1 MSEASFMRQTKY
13 RGIIIGG
20 RIIDVSSLGTSTLVM
35 VKPLRKSVSP
45 FGGDLCF
52 GWLGSPR
59 LYLYKPLGCV
69 SAFWKWMPAGKDK
82 HMQYRKVLQM
92 LENIPYLSV
101 GLDVGADFTWMSI
114 MLPNGTLTGK
124 PFKILHS
131 DPHSRELAV
140 TKIKEAQE
148 LYSLK
153 SRCFLESTGIY
164 HIPLLYFLRDKGFD
178 CSVINPI
185 ITKNSTNMNVR
196 KVHNDK
202 FDSKKAAKVGLDAS
216 IKTSIIPD
224 DDVIDLRN
232 LVRDYYYFKDLQSAV
247 VLKLNAELKVSFPA
261 YLGVFSKVTT
271 KCSLKLLEAYPFAAD
286 MLAAPKDEIV
296 EMIKSTARFG
306 DKYALSK
313 YDAICAAAEDAAVFG
328 RALKSNAVRIRLY
341 ISSYKEYQKHLD
353 DILESLH
360 ETVDRLQGTAVY
372 DRICLLQSLRGVGFL
387 SAVVLI
393 AEMGDFDLFPSP
405 KKLYAYFGLDPAVKQ
420 SGKFNGDKVHMS
432 KRGSSLARRI
442 LHMVALNNLK
452 VDKGTKEPVNP
463 VIYSYYTD
471 KCRSKKKN
479 VAVGAV
485 MHKICNII
493 FAMLRDNKPF
503 EVITPQEHCER
514 YAAEHHDI
522 TGINAA

>member
-1 MSEASFMRQTKY
+1 MTTPPWELAFR
-13 RGIIIGG
+13 
-20 RIIDVSSLGTSTLVM
+20 L

-69 SAFWKWMPAGKDK
+69 SALWKWIPAGKDK
-82 HMQYRKVLQM
+82 TMKYQKVLMM
-92 LENIPYLSV
+92 LESIPYLSV

-114 MLPNGTLTGK
+114 MLPNGILTGK
-124 PFKILHS
+124 PFKIIHS
-131 DPHSRELAV
+131 DPQSREQAV
-140 TKIKEAQE
+140 AKIKEAQE
-148 LYSLK
+148 MYSLE

-196 KVHNDK
+196 KLHNDK

-216 IKTSIIPD
+216 LKTSIIPD
-224 DDVIDLRN
+224 DEVIDLRN

-247 VLKLNAELKVSFPA
+247 VLKLTAELKVSFPA
-261 YLGVFSKVTT
+261 YRKVFSKVTT
-271 KCSLKLLEAYPFAAD
+271 QTSLKLLEAYPLAAD
-286 MLAAPKDEIV
+286 MLAAPKDILV
-296 EMIKSTARFG
+296 ETIHKTARFG
-306 DKYALSK
+306 EKYAVSK
-313 YDAICAAAEDAAVFG
+313 YDAIRAAAKDAAVFG
-328 RALKSNAVRIRLY
+328 RALQSSALRIRLY
-341 ISSYKEYQKHLD
+341 IKAYREYQEHLD
-353 DILESLH
+353 NILEDLH
-360 ETVDRLQGTAVY
+360 KAVDKLEGTPVY
-372 DRICLLQSLRGVGFL
+372 DRIFLLQTLRGVGFL
-387 SAVVLI
+387 SAAVLI
-393 AEMGDFDLFPSP
+393 AEMGSFDLFSSP

-442 LHMVALNNLK
+442 LHMVAINNLK
-452 VDKGTKEPVNP
+452 VDKRTKTPVNP
-463 VIYSYYTD
+463 VIHGYYTD
-471 KCRSKKKN
+471 KCKSKKKN

-503 EVITPQEHCER
+503 EIITPQEHCER
-514 YAAEHHDI
+514 YLAAHPDKVR
-522 TGINAA
+522 NAA